1 MGPGDDGQDRGID
14 EEAWDDPRL
23 TEARNPR
30 TEEIDRAS
38 PREIV
43 EMIQAED
50 RTVPEAVEAEAE
62 SITEMVRRVVQK
74 FRRGGRLFYVGAG
87 TSGRLGV
94 LDAAECPPTF
104 GTDPEMVQ
112 GIIAGGR
119 ETLVRSREGVE
130 DDRPA
135 GRRAVQGSQ
144 IGDDDFVLGIA
155 TSGTTPFVQAALEE
169 AAERGAST
177 GFLSCTPPPERM
189 REVADVLV
197 TPLVGPEVITGSTR
211 MKAGTATKLV
221 LNTLTTAAM
230 VRLGKTY
237 GNLMVDLQAVSEK
250 LVDRSLRIVRA
261 VCGVDEERARRLI
274 RDAGGSVKTALAMER
289 LGVSRAEAER
299 LLDAAGGFLGEALE
313 RWEGAEEVPYYACY
327 PREPEDRDAVDRLLE
342 RLEGDPDRV
351 SRAVDELPSRGSQHA
366 GRGSPGWGA
375 REHVAHLNE
384 FEYGGVRPRLE
395 GVAAGEASFADLP
408 PSDPPPGA
416 DESVRVLLDR
426 FREERRRTLDV
437 LEDRMEEAGD
447 MELLGRRFTVGEEE
461 MTLYQFLR
469 GVAHHAGAHAER
481 VGERL
486 HPSLLTAEEA
496 ARRRG
501 ASGGG
506 AASSGESA
514 PPASGPD
521 PGEPPA

>member
-1 MGPGDDGQDRGID
+1 MGSGEASRDRGID

-62 SITEMVRRVVQK
+62 SITELVRRVVEK

-135 GRRAVQGSQ
+135 GRRAVEGSR
-144 IGDDDFVLGIA
+144 IGEGDFVLGIA
-155 TSGTTPFVQAALEE
+155 TSGTTPFVQAAMEE
-169 AAERGAST
+169 AAERGAGT

-189 REVADVLV
+189 EEVADVLV
-197 TPLVGPEVITGSTR
+197 TPLVGPEVIAGSTR

-274 RDAGGSVKTALAMER
+274 RAAGGSVKTALAMDR
-289 LGVSRAEAER
+289 LDVGRAEAER
-299 LLDAAGGFLGEALE
+299 VLDACGGFLGEALD
-313 RWEGAEEVPYYACY
+313 RYEGAEGVPYYACY
-327 PREPEDRDAVDRLLE
+327 PESPEDRGAVDRLVE
-342 RLEGDPDRV
+342 RLEADPERIAA
-351 SRAVDELPSRGSQHA
+351 AVDELPPPGSRPPGAAS
-366 GRGSPGWGA
+366 GGWGP
-375 REHVAHLNE
+375 REHVAHLHE
-384 FEYGGVRPRLE
+384 FEYGGVRPRVE
-395 GVAAGEASFADLP
+395 GTGAGETSFADMP

-416 DESVRVLLDR
+416 DESLQVLLDR
-426 FREERRRTLDV
+426 FREERRRTLET
-437 LEDRMEEAGD
+437 LEEAMEEAGT
-447 MELLGRRFTVGEEE
+447 MELLGRRFTVGEEQ
-461 MTLYQFLR
+461 MTLHQFLR
-469 GVAHHAGAHAER
+469 GVAHHAEAHADRIGER
-481 VGERL
+481 V

-496 ARRRG
+496 ARRRDVSETG
-501 ASGGG
+501 EPSGG
-506 AASSGESA
+506 A
-514 PPASGPD
+514 PPVGGPG
-521 PGEPPA
+521 PGEPPG

>member
-1 MGPGDDGQDRGID
+1 MGPREESDGRGID

-43 EMIQAED
+43 DLIQAED

-62 SITEMVRRVVQK
+62 SITELVRRVVAK

-119 ETLVRSREGVE
+119 ETLIRSREGVE

-135 GRRAVQGSQ
+135 GRRAVQGSA
-144 IGDDDFVLGIA
+144 IGEDDFVLGIA
-155 TSGTTPFVQAALEE
+155 SSGTTPFVQAALEE
-169 AAERGAST
+169 AAERGAGT

-189 REVADVLV
+189 QEVVDVLV
-197 TPLVGPEVITGSTR
+197 TPLVGPEVIAGSTR

-261 VCGVDEERARRLI
+261 VCRVNEDEARRLI

-289 LGVSRAEAER
+289 LGVSRAVAER
-299 LLDAAGGFLGEALE
+299 VLDACGGFLGKALD
-313 RWEGAEEVPYYACY
+313 RWEGAEEIPYYACY
-327 PREPEDRDAVDRLLE
+327 PGEPEDRDAIDRLLE
-342 RLEGDPDRV
+342 RLEADPDRIAD
-351 SRAVDELPSRGSQHA
+351 AVDALPPPSARPAGAGS
-366 GRGSPGWGA
+366 GGWGA

-384 FEYGGVRPRLE
+384 FEYGGVRPRVE
-395 GVAAGEASFADLP
+395 GAARGETSFADLP

-416 DESVRVLLDR
+416 DEPVSVLLDR
-426 FREERRRTLDV
+426 FREERRRTLRE
-437 LEDRMEEAGD
+437 LEERMEEVGT
-447 MELLGRRFTVGEEE
+447 MELLGRRFRVGDEQ

-469 GVAHHAGAHAER
+469 GVAHHAEAHAGR
-481 VGERL
+481 IGERL
-486 HPSLLTAEEA
+486 HPSLLASGA
-496 ARRRG
+496 GGRRG
-501 ASGGG
+501 APGAGGSAG
-506 AASSGESA
+506 AA
-514 PPASGPD
+514 
-521 PGEPPA
+521 PGEPPG